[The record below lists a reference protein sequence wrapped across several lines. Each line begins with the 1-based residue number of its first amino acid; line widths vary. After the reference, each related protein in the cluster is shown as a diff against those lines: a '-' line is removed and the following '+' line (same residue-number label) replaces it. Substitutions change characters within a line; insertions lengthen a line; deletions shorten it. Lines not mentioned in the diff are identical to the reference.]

1 MDTHTHTRH
10 DTSASNIRGRRASP
24 SAVHVLLV
32 VWLYGVD
39 RDETRRGRVGGRPV
53 AASRRAGA
61 AASVVHVHAA
71 CMRYLLTSHRASP
84 VASAARMQMCI
95 RPPRG
100 GARSRLVV
108 DTARTVFG

>member
-39 RDETRRGRVGGRPV
+39 RDETRRGRAVV
-53 AASRRAGA
+53 LWRRLG
-61 AASVVHVHAA
+61 SVVHVHAA